1 MVKRDEAQK
10 SVSQNREETGALEN
24 TLSRLGPALRSS
36 EIDWQRKARE
46 AAETERV
53 ASEKN
58 MQVGEKITGL
68 KAQLSQTG
76 ARRSQKFLLGYTAAL
91 CALAPFAVRY
101 LPGAEA
107 LPISLVLGICGAFGA
122 VAVAMFSAGAKMQPE
137 LERIEREIQS
147 LEAEQARIREEGQKK
162 QREIQQAVQDSG
174 YGTLEEFLEAAKRA
188 EQSRHRL
195 ADLSARTAE
204 KEQQRERFQSEC
216 AEVYANIKD
225 ALGHVGL
232 SCSPGNINTQ
242 VTVMRTNVRRFRELD
257 GSCRNLG
264 EQAESLRVQEVRLTN
279 ELAEKTA
286 RIQAILS
293 EAGVE
298 TVETFRECC
307 RKRQR
312 VTELIEKEAS
322 RARELQRLCGDL
334 TLEGWQQRMKDLKEA
349 VRQATECANGT
360 PPGTASSGAETD
372 LSPYLPYQPGV
383 EEAELEEKQV
393 AARLASVREDYAR
406 IVERVSQASQSFR
419 PMSEIE
425 EDMALTER
433 KVRELSRNREA
444 LRVASETIQR
454 LSREQQEVLAPQL
467 NSSVEQRFL
476 RLCQGRYE
484 EVRIDPEFHIYARE
498 AHTGELRA
506 VESLSRGTQ
515 DQLYFALRFGIL
527 DLVSNEQEACPC
539 LLDEPFAAY
548 DHQRIIEAFRILEE
562 EAKRR
567 QLFLFTCREDLRDVA
582 QMQGAHILRMTNDE

>member
-1 MVKRDEAQK
+1 
-10 SVSQNREETGALEN
+10 
-24 TLSRLGPALRSS
+24 
-36 EIDWQRKARE
+36 
-46 AAETERV
+46 
-53 ASEKN
+53 
-58 MQVGEKITGL
+58 
-68 KAQLSQTG
+68 
-76 ARRSQKFLLGYTAAL
+76 
-91 CALAPFAVRY
+91 
-101 LPGAEA
+101 
-107 LPISLVLGICGAFGA
+107 
-122 VAVAMFSAGAKMQPE
+122 
-137 LERIEREIQS
+137 
-147 LEAEQARIREEGQKK
+147 
-162 QREIQQAVQDSG
+162 
-174 YGTLEEFLEAAKRA
+174 
-188 EQSRHRL
+188 
-195 ADLSARTAE
+195 
-204 KEQQRERFQSEC
+204 
-216 AEVYANIKD
+216 
-225 ALGHVGL
+225 
-232 SCSPGNINTQ
+232 
-242 VTVMRTNVRRFRELD
+242 
-257 GSCRNLG
+257 
-264 EQAESLRVQEVRLTN
+264 VRLTN

-444 LRVASETIQR
+444 LRVAIETIQR